1 MKKKGIF
8 LSINYKRKVFKC
20 MHLRIKEWRW
30 RTMILYIFVPIS
42 EIEYFEETT
51 KDTVKLTVHIS
62 FPIVIFSKIKV
73 NVKEQKKKRK
83 EKNTA
88 ILV

>member
-8 LSINYKRKVFKC
+8 LSIHNRRRVFKC
-20 MHLRIKEWRW
+20 MHLIIKEWRW
-30 RTMILYIFVPIS
+30 RTTILCIFVPIS

-62 FPIVIFSKIKV
+62 FPIAIFSKIKV
-73 NVKEQKKKRK
+73 NVKERK
-83 EKNTA
+83 NE
-88 ILV
+88 

>member
-1 MKKKGIF
+1 MYF
-8 LSINYKRKVFKC
+8 D
-20 MHLRIKEWRW
+20 
-30 RTMILYIFVPIS
+30 PIS

-73 NVKEQKKKRK
+73 NVKEPKKNKHSNIDINEVVK
-83 EKNTA
+83 QLFLHG
-88 ILV
+88 I